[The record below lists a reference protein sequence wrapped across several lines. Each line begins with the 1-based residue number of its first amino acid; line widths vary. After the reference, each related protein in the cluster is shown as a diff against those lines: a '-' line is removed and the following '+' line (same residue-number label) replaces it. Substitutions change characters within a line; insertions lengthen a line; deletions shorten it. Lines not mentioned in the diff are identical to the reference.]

1 MQEVFCWWRFSTMEV
16 LAIFTVFLSNATLIF
31 FNCIP
36 LIPGNIKLR
45 PNIVIPLIFGVRF
58 GPTGAWGP
66 AFGNLKSDVFEPLDF
81 RIFFGFPSA
90 A

>member
-1 MQEVFCWWRFSTMEV
+1 MEV
-16 LAIFTVFLSNATLIF
+16 LPIFTVPLSNATLIF

-36 LIPGNIKLR
+36 LIPGNTELR
-45 PNIVIPLIFGVRF
+45 SNNVIPLIFGVRF
-58 GPTGAWGP
+58 GPTGAWGA
-66 AFGNLKSDVFEPLDF
+66 AFGNLKSDFFEPLDP